1 MEAIKNIEL
10 IPTAL
15 NGDKREQPQKY
26 PQLLLRTTQLAF
38 QLLGPI
44 FPNLASK
51 VAYRLFSTPRV
62 RAKHKISDEII
73 ERAKLFEVL
82 YGKSLLKAY
91 EWGKGDKTVLLVH
104 GWESRGTAMRSF
116 VPALVE
122 KGYRVVAFD
131 GPAHG
136 NSDGKRTNLPHF
148 SGAVKAMIRHLDG
161 VDAIIAH
168 SFGGATSVF
177 SLAWDQDAPL
187 LNKLVLIGVPNRME
201 GVLDNALRTL
211 KAPKIVAKKF
221 KSIIQT
227 KVAVPLKE
235 ANVAEAGKR
244 MKLGEALIVHDKQ
257 DPVVPFSEAQTT
269 FDQWDNA
276 NLLIV
281 DGIGHYRL
289 MKNPEVVKRV
299 VDFVIS

>member
-1 MEAIKNIEL
+1 METIKNIEF
-10 IPTAL
+10 IPPEF
-15 NGDKREQPQKY
+15 NGDKTEKPQKY
-26 PQLLLRTTQLAF
+26 PQLLLRGTQLAF
-38 QLLGPI
+38 QLFGPI
-44 FPNLASK
+44 FPNAAGK

-73 ERAKLFEVL
+73 ERARLFEVL

-148 SGAVKAMIRHLDG
+148 SGAVKAMIRQLDG
-161 VDAIIAH
+161 VDAIIGH

-177 SLAWDQDAPL
+177 ALAWDQDAPWL
-187 LNKLVLIGVPNRME
+187 DKLVLVGVPNRME
-201 GVLDNALRTL
+201 GVLDNALNTL
-211 KAPKIVAKKF
+211 KAPKVVSKKF
-221 KSIIQT
+221 KSIIQG

-269 FDQWDNA
+269 FDEWDNA
-276 NLLIV
+276 NLLVV

-299 VDFVIS
+299 VNFVVN

>member
-62 RAKHKISDEII
+62 RAKHKISDENI